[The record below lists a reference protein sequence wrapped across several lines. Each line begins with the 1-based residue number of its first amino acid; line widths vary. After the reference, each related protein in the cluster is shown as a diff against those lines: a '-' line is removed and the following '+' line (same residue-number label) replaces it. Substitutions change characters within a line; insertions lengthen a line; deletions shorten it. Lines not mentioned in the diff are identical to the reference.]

1 VDLPAIKLADS
12 AEVTEETILIS
23 LRRALAQHSALQADD
38 GHWAVD
44 FSAIM
49 FIMPILV
56 CSLFTYGTIFWA
68 TASVPERGEVGGG
81 WYPVYP
87 SVMVQRIQPTRFL
100 FSFLRSLGCWTCH
113 CRRSGSLTGRRI
125 RRALLAACAPRV
137 NWRCSGRRRAPY
149 FLPGLCQKVS
159 TPYPLEPY
167 LYPYFYSK
175 FTSPLAFLVGIRIWS
190 ILHLHASRTSCTTSH
205 LPPDQDRAKRLVLKI
220 FLNLFIPF
228 SIADLPHL
236 WLFSW
241 SGHVLACMYYL
252 LDLMYS
258 PPNHCPFF

>member
-1 VDLPAIKLADS
+1 MGVS
-12 AEVTEETILIS
+12 
-23 LRRALAQHSALQADD
+23 Q
-38 GHWAVD
+38 
-44 FSAIM
+44 
-49 FIMPILV
+49 
-56 CSLFTYGTIFWA
+56 
-68 TASVPERGEVGGG
+68 GGG
-81 WYPVYP
+81 
-87 SVMVQRIQPTRFL
+87 SAA
-100 FSFLRSLGCWTCH
+100 G
-113 CRRSGSLTGRRI
+113 
-125 RRALLAACAPRV
+125 LAFV
-137 NWRCSGRRRAPY
+137 HRAPSL
-149 FLPGLCQKVS
+149 LPVRRGWIGAAQAGGGHHTFFQDYAHHLSSSSRSKSCQKVS

-167 LYPYFYSK
+167 LYPYFYSR
-175 FTSPLAFLVGIRIWS
+175 FTSPLAFLVGIRMWS
-190 ILHLHASRTSCTTSH
+190 ILHLHASRTACTTSH